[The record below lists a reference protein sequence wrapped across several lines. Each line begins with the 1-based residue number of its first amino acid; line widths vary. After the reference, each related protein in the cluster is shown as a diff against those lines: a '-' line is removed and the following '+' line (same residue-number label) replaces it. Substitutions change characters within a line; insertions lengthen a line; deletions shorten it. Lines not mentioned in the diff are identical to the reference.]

1 MKPKDRRTSLSPL
14 TYLSSPTTHTQTM
27 SYLHSVLPPTEL
39 LRMGASALNDV
50 LIRLRSLTV
59 EQPKSNA
66 EFDIGRETGF
76 IPSYPLPRLPLGF
89 DFWERALAQAPDIL
103 SLGDD
108 VEEEAVQKRAGGELW
123 RQRIREVS

>member
-1 MKPKDRRTSLSPL
+1 
-14 TYLSSPTTHTQTM
+14 M
-27 SYLHSVLPPTEL
+27 SYLHNVLPPTEL

-50 LIRLRSLTV
+50 FSRLRTLTV

-76 IPSYPLPRLPLGF
+76 IPSYPLQRLPLGF
-89 DFWERALAQAPDIL
+89 DFWERALAQAPDVL

-108 VEEEAVQKRAGGELW
+108 IEEEGVQKRAGGELW